1 MENSTNHIFEN
12 TTINFRDCL
21 KALER
26 ITNEGEP
33 VSKREWQ
40 CAHAMYIYA
49 REFVEIYQE
58 WEKSNAKI
66 NIEE

>member
-1 MENSTNHIFEN
+1 MANSTNCKFEN

-21 KALER
+21 KTLER

-40 CAHAMYIYA
+40 CANAKYIYA
-49 REFVEIYQE
+49 REFVEIYKE
-58 WEKSNAKI
+58 WEKSNKKI

>member
-1 MENSTNHIFEN
+1 MANSTNCKFEN
-12 TTINFRDCL
+12 TTINLRDCL
-21 KALER
+21 KTLER

-40 CAHAMYIYA
+40 CANAMYIYA
-49 REFVEIYQE
+49 REFVAIYQE
-58 WEKSNAKI
+58 WEKSNTGI

>member
-1 MENSTNHIFEN
+1 MANSTNCKFEN

-21 KALER
+21 KTLER
-26 ITNEGEP
+26 ITNEREP

-40 CAHAMYIYA
+40 CANAMYIYA

-58 WEKSNAKI
+58 WEKSNTKI